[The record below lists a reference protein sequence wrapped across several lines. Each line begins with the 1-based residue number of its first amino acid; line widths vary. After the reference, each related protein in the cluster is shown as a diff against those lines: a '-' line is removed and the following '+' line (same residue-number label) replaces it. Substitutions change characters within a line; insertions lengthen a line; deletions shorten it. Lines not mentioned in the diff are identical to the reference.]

1 MAIDK
6 KLIILNFNVQEKK
19 VTEFVCRQKP
29 FYRMAYSQSALD
41 VTDIIYVHTGYDN
54 VIYDDERY
62 KLRALVLAE
71 DPEKI
76 FFEKTA
82 SVTV

>member
-1 MAIDK
+1 
-6 KLIILNFNVQEKK
+6 
-19 VTEFVCRQKP
+19 
-29 FYRMAYSQSALD
+29 MAYSQSALD